1 MLDYVGIAHPRAVR
15 VETGIGQRAALTKE
29 IPALIERD
37 PERREPPPVGV
48 ARVPARLAFPELL
61 LPRDEALDVLVY
73 DVGGGQLRRLPKSD
87 RKNWKTLRMSRNIDA
102 ASSGALSVSVVVRSR
117 WKSNIV

>member
-1 MLDYVGIAHPRAVR
+1 MLDDIGVTHLRTVR
-15 VETGIGQRAALTKE
+15 VETGIGERTALPQKV
-29 IPALIERD
+29 PAPVERD
-37 PERREPPPVGV
+37 LERREAPPVGV
-48 ARVPARLAFPELL
+48 SCLSACLALPELL

-102 ASSGALSVSVVVRSR
+102 ARRGALSVSVVVRSR